1 MSSTNEKKNISSSYP
16 TFSVIVKHI
25 STRETSISEQ
35 LSSFF
40 FFFFQMGKGQKG
52 KIIIIPSST
61 EPNHLFTQAYSP
73 LRPLTFL
80 SQ

>member
-52 KIIIIPSST
+52 KTHHQSHGF
-61 EPNHLFTQAYSP
+61 EVLEY
-73 LRPLTFL
+73 FL
-80 SQ
+80 Q